1 MMMEYFYHG
10 HVTVDS
16 ENIEDVTEAARFF
29 HIEWLLYICCSFLIQ
44 HLSIV
49 NYDMVLHLADKY
61 CLGELRGEILT
72 LVCAHFVKLAGE
84 SSFLKLSYDLLY
96 QLLSEDHYIEAT
108 EGFIVKVVLKWL
120 AHDPEERD
128 QYRAVLLNLIRY
140 PLLSG
145 DELEKLPDLFHEDPD
160 LATFIDRAVAYQ
172 LEPCKQC
179 LLTSDDTEVRGSKT
193 SLVLISAL
201 DDATQ
206 IQYRIPELQSV
217 LAEETDTSFLDSVF
231 EFASVVVL
239 GNFMFVAGG
248 YCRRSWCSSSAFYR
262 YDPRNRSWAQ
272 LSPMNRTRVSFSLVA
287 SKRGLYAVAGIE
299 HIVEDGSDQE
309 LFLNSVE
316 FYDPHE
322 NMWSYLP
329 PLPFSCF
336 SIASAVLDDKVWYYH
351 L

>member
-1 MMMEYFYHG
+1 MTVFQVEKQTFRAHRDVLSEASDYFSAMFGHDMREKEQGEIILHGISPRGFTMMMEYFYHG

-72 LVCAHFVKLAGE
+72 LVCDHFVTLAGE
-84 SSFLKLSYDLLY
+84 ASFLKLSYDLLY
-96 QLLSEDHYIEAT
+96 QLLSEDHYIEAS

-140 PLLSG
+140 PLLG
-145 DELEKLPDLFHEDPD
+145 GEELEKLPDSFHEDPD

-231 EFASVVVL
+231 EFASIAVL

-248 YCRRSWCSSSAFYR
+248 YCRRSWCSR
-262 YDPRNRSWAQ
+262 YSIK
-272 LSPMNRTRVSFSLVA
+272 L
-287 SKRGLYAVAGIE
+287 
-299 HIVEDGSDQE
+299 HII
-309 LFLNSVE
+309 SVT
-316 FYDPHE
+316 
-322 NMWSYLP
+322 
-329 PLPFSCF
+329 
-336 SIASAVLDDKVWYYH
+336 
-351 L
+351 